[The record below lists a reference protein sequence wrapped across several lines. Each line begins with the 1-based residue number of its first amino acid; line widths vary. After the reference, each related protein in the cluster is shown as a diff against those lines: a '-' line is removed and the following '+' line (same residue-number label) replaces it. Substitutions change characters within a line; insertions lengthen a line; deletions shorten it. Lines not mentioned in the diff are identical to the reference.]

1 MLSTYEM
8 RKNSNVKLQQE
19 GTTLQILT
27 NYTSSLTAKAETYE
41 KLGDK
46 TCQTTMGKC

>member
-8 RKNSNVKLQQE
+8 RKNSVKLQQE

-27 NYTSSLTAKAETYE
+27 NYTTSLTAKAETNE
-41 KLGDK
+41 KLDDK